1 MPSKRISFLS
11 GDSLKLAGV
20 LETPA
25 DEPLASAVFAHCFTC
40 SKDLKATVRVSR
52 QLASLGFL
60 TLRFDFRG
68 VGDSQGQFKD
78 SNFQTN
84 VADLCSAIDWLA
96 ETHQPP
102 RLLIGHSLGGAAAMA
117 VAARAGS
124 IESGPL
130 SQLAAL
136 VTLASPSDTSH
147 LADFLLS
154 QNPAIEAAG
163 VGDVSIG
170 GKAWPISMQLI
181 ESLRHSDLETQL
193 SQIRMPHLILH
204 APEDA
209 TVAYHHA
216 QRLLQRS
223 GGLTSL
229 ISLDGSDHLLVKQ
242 KQDVTF
248 VADMITTWA
257 KRYI

>member
-1 MPSKRISFLS
+1 MPSKRISFQSSDGLE
-11 GDSLKLAGV
+11 LAGV
-20 LETPA
+20 IEMPEQ
-25 DEPLASAVFAHCFTC
+25 EPLASAIFAHCFTC

-68 VGDSQGQFKD
+68 VGDSQGQFEH

-102 RLLIGHSLGGAAAMA
+102 KVMIGHSLGGAAAMA
-117 VAARAGS
+117 VAARAGVA
-124 IESGPL
+124 ESGPL
-130 SQLAAL
+130 SQLTAL
-136 VTLASPSDTSH
+136 VTLAAPSDTSH
-147 LADFLLS
+147 LAEFLLS
-154 QNPAIEAAG
+154 QNPDIQSTG

-181 ESLRHSDLETQL
+181 ESLKHSDLEHEIQ
-193 SQIRMPHLILH
+193 QIRMPHLILH
-204 APEDA
+204 SPDDA
-209 TVAYHHA
+209 TVAYRHA
-216 QRLLQRS
+216 QTLLQRS

-229 ISLDGSDHLLVKQ
+229 ISLDDSDHLLVKQ
-242 KQDVTF
+242 KQDVAF
-248 VADMITTWA
+248 VANVITTWA
-257 KRYI
+257 KRYV

>member
-1 MPSKRISFLS
+1 MPSKRISFQSSDGLE
-11 GDSLKLAGV
+11 LAGV
-20 LETPA
+20 IEMPEQ
-25 DEPLASAVFAHCFTC
+25 EPLASAIFAHCFTC

-68 VGDSQGQFKD
+68 VGDSQGQFEH

-102 RLLIGHSLGGAAAMA
+102 KVMIGHSLGGAAAMS
-117 VAARAGS
+117 VAARAGVAK
-124 IESGPL
+124 SGPL

-136 VTLASPSDTSH
+136 VTLAAPSDTSH
-147 LADFLLS
+147 LAEFLLS
-154 QNPAIEAAG
+154 QNPDIQATG

-181 ESLRHSDLETQL
+181 ESLKHSDLEHEIQ
-193 SQIRMPHLILH
+193 QIRMPHLILH
-204 APEDA
+204 SPDDA
-209 TVAYHHA
+209 TVAYRHA
-216 QRLLQRS
+216 QTLLQRS

-229 ISLDGSDHLLVKQ
+229 ISLDDSDHLLVKQ
-242 KQDVTF
+242 KQDVAF
-248 VADMITTWA
+248 VANMITTWA
-257 KRYI
+257 KRYV